1 MTNLTRIIFWISRIV
16 AAIIMLQTLYFKFTG
31 AEESVYIFTQV
42 GMEPW
47 GRIGVGVMEL
57 IASFLILVP
66 STVWL
71 GSVLAAGLMGG
82 ALMMHLTIL
91 GIEVKGDGGYLFIL
105 ALIVA
110 ICSLVAFWIDRKN
123 IPPPIKKF
131 IPSFLH

>member
-1 MTNLTRIIFWISRIV
+1 MKTSTQIVFWVTRIL
-16 AAIIMLQTLYFKFTG
+16 AAIIMLQTLYFKFTA

-57 IASFLILVP
+57 IASLLLLIP
-66 STVWL
+66 ATVWL
-71 GSVLAAGLMGG
+71 GAVLAIGLMGG
-82 ALMMHLTIL
+82 ALMMHLTLL

-110 ICSLVAFWIDRKN
+110 ICGVVAFWIDRKN
-123 IPPPIKKF
+123 IPAPIKKLL
-131 IPSFLH
+131 PSFLQ

>member
-1 MTNLTRIIFWISRIV
+1 MTTTTRIIFWIARIV
-16 AAIIMLQTLYFKFTG
+16 AALIMLQTLYFKFTA

-57 IASFLILVP
+57 IASILILLP

-71 GSVLAAGLMGG
+71 GGILAAGLMGG
-82 ALMMHLTIL
+82 AMMMHLTLL

-105 ALIVA
+105 ALVVA

-123 IPPPIKKF
+123 IPSPIKK
-131 IPSFLH
+131 ILPSFLH